1 MVRQPKIL
9 THLNPYSEPTV
20 NLVLSLLAEAYKDQS
35 KLDRALYKLSKE
47 VFTDLKNCLLELAKK
62 GQLDLDKKIMLCDHP
77 VLYRELKKIE
87 REQFRKYDEWL
98 WLGYQ
103 VISESLTKSYIN
115 ARIGTYN
122 IYGEVMPNSMITY
135 EINRLMEKAIVRDGY
150 IKNFIPTIE
159 IRNTNFYKENIAIPW
174 CQDGKTYSNRLYSHV
189 ANFESKLAFVLEE
202 GIQKGKGLDW
212 MQKSWMK
219 LTGSTAYDTAR
230 LLKTETM
237 AMWSMATKSSLL
249 EMGIEFVEIVGDAE
263 CGGICL
269 DYVGEAV
276 PLREAEIGDLL
287 PPYHPNCA
295 CSFVEYVESANA
307 DEAEEYDIEDE
318 EE

>member
-1 MVRQPKIL
+1 
-9 THLNPYSEPTV
+9 
-20 NLVLSLLAEAYKDQS
+20 
-35 KLDRALYKLSKE
+35 
-47 VFTDLKNCLLELAKK
+47 
-62 GQLDLDKKIMLCDHP
+62 
-77 VLYRELKKIE
+77 
-87 REQFRKYDEWL
+87 
-98 WLGYQ
+98 
-103 VISESLTKSYIN
+103 
-115 ARIGTYN
+115 
-122 IYGEVMPNSMITY
+122 
-135 EINRLMEKAIVRDGY
+135 
-150 IKNFIPTIE
+150 
-159 IRNTNFYKENIAIPW
+159 
-174 CQDGKTYSNRLYSHV
+174 
-189 ANFESKLAFVLEE
+189 
-202 GIQKGKGLDW
+202 
-212 MQKSWMK
+212 MK

-307 DEAEEYDIEDE
+307 DESEEYDIEDE